1 MWHSASHEIRP
12 LELHI
17 PKFSKP
23 KTRQW
28 RKSRIA
34 PFKSYLMNAA
44 LSWTHRWKK
53 KERKGNQDTWQ
64 VQLKMLS
71 QGMWEQQ
78 SHSHGSVPGTAKVRR
93 TAGNPVSL
101 QQTPDVHISP
111 ALSPSLFLFSV
122 STSLPSERAKK
133 KKKEK
138 NWQRCVP
145 VVKLV
150 VFFANCFLALSH
162 ASSQM
167 WPIWTKLCR
176 NNPDEPSELKIE
188 ILVFL
193 KGFRCNGFCV
203 SSALQTSLYYGV
215 VFTVFRDRRLKQL

>member
-1 MWHSASHEIRP
+1 
-12 LELHI
+12 
-17 PKFSKP
+17 
-23 KTRQW
+23 
-28 RKSRIA
+28 
-34 PFKSYLMNAA
+34 MNAA

-53 KERKGNQDTWQ
+53 KERKGNQDIWQ
-64 VQLKMLS
+64 VQLKLLS

-133 KKKEK
+133 KRKELATL
-138 NWQRCVP
+138 CSSCEMGC
-145 VVKLV
+145 
-150 VFFANCFLALSH
+150 FFANCFLALSH

-167 WPIWTKLCR
+167 WPIWSGDDKAMQKQSR
-176 NNPDEPSELKIE
+176 RAVRVED
-188 ILVFL
+188 
-193 KGFRCNGFCV
+193 
-203 SSALQTSLYYGV
+203 
-215 VFTVFRDRRLKQL
+215 RDFSIFERF

>member
-1 MWHSASHEIRP
+1 
-12 LELHI
+12 
-17 PKFSKP
+17 
-23 KTRQW
+23 
-28 RKSRIA
+28 
-34 PFKSYLMNAA
+34 MNAA

-53 KERKGNQDTWQ
+53 KERKGNQDIWQ
-64 VQLKMLS
+64 VQLKLLS

-133 KKKEK
+133 KREK

-145 VVKLV
+145 VVKWV
-150 VFFANCFLALSH
+150 VFLPIAFLRFPTLHPRCGQSGVE
-162 ASSQM
+162 M
-167 WPIWTKLCR
+167 TKLCR

-203 SSALQTSLYYGV
+203 SSALQSSLYYGA
-215 VFTVFRDRRLKQL
+215 VFTVFKDHRLKQL